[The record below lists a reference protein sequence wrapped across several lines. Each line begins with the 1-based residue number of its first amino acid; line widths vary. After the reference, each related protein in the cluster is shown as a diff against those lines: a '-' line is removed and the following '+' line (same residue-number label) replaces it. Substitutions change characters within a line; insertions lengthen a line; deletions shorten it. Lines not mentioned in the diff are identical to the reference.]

1 MARTTRTTATTTGTT
16 GTTGTTRSLPA
27 RAVAVAGAVVV
38 LVAGLSACGASAGDD
53 TDPDRRSFELQGRTL
68 TVDSDDSALEIVAAD
83 DNPAGRIDVTR
94 WFQGSV
100 VIGKDPEVTWSMR
113 DDRLVLRLKC
123 SGVVADCSAKH
134 RIEVPRGVT
143 VKVEDGDGSVRAR
156 GFRDPLSIRTG
167 DGSVRV
173 TDTTGPLELRT
184 GDGSIRVS
192 DATGRLEM
200 RTDDGSI
207 RVSDAT
213 GPLRMRTGDGS
224 IRADVSSRDVRTHT
238 GDGSVRLELGA
249 VPDRVESRSGD
260 GSVTI
265 AVPRAAY
272 RVTTETGDG
281 GVDVSVPRDET
292 SPHVVSARTGDGK
305 VTVRTAN

>member
-1 MARTTRTTATTTGTT
+1 MTARTAT
-16 GTTGTTRSLPA
+16 A
-27 RAVAVAGAVVV
+27 RATALTGAVVV

-53 TDPDRRSFELQGRTL
+53 TDPDRRSFGLQGRTL
-68 TVDSDDSALEIVAAD
+68 TVDSDDSALEIVASD
-83 DNPAGRIDVTR
+83 ENPAGKIEVTR

-100 VIGKDPEVTWSMR
+100 VVGEEPEVTWALR

-123 SGVVADCSAKH
+123 SGIVADCSAKH
-134 RIEVPRGVT
+134 RIEVPRGIV
-143 VKVEDGDGSVRAR
+143 VKVQDGDGTVHAR
-156 GFRDPLSIRTG
+156 GFQDPLNIRTG

-173 TDTTGPLELRT
+173 TDTTGPVQVRT
-184 GDGSIRVS
+184 GDGSIRV
-192 DATGRLEM
+192 TG
-200 RTDDGSI
+200 TS
-207 RVSDAT
+207 

-249 VPDRVESRSGD
+249 VPDRVESRSSD

-265 AVPRAAY
+265 ALPRAAY

-281 GVDVSVPRDET
+281 GVDVSVPRDE
-292 SPHVVSARTGDGK
+292 SSSHRVSAHTGDGS
-305 VTVRTAN
+305 VTVRTVN

>member
-1 MARTTRTTATTTGTT
+1 MTTRTVA
-16 GTTGTTRSLPA
+16 A
-27 RAVAVAGAVVV
+27 RATALAGAVVV

-53 TDPDRRSFELQGRTL
+53 TDPDHRSFGLQGRTL

-83 DNPAGRIDVTR
+83 TNPAGKVEVTR
-94 WFQGSV
+94 WFKGSV
-100 VIGKDPEVTWSMR
+100 VVGDAPEVTWSMR

-123 SGVVADCSAKH
+123 SGIVADCSARH

-143 VKVEDGDGSVRAR
+143 VKVEDGDGSVHAR
-156 GFRDPLSIRTG
+156 GFRDRLSIRTG

-173 TDTTGPLELRT
+173 TDTTAPLDL
-184 GDGSIRVS
+184 
-192 DATGRLEM
+192 
-200 RTDDGSI
+200 
-207 RVSDAT
+207 
-213 GPLRMRTGDGS
+213 RTGDGS

-238 GDGSVRLELGA
+238 GDGSAHLEFGV

-265 AVPRAAY
+265 TVPRATY

-281 GVDVSVPRDET
+281 GVDVSVPRDE
-292 SPHVVSARTGDGK
+292 SSAHVVSARTGDGK

>member
-1 MARTTRTTATTTGTT
+1 MARTTRTTRTT
-16 GTTGTTRSLPA
+16 LA
-27 RAVAVAGAVVV
+27 RTAAASGAVVV

-53 TDPDRRSFELQGRTL
+53 KEPDRRSFALQGRTL

-83 DNPAGRIDVTR
+83 GDPAGRIEVTR

-100 VIGKDPEVTWSMR
+100 VLGEDPDVTWTMR

-123 SGVVADCSAKH
+123 SGFVADCSARH
-134 RIEVPRGVT
+134 RIEVPRGIAVN
-143 VKVEDGDGSVRAR
+143 VQDGDGSVRAR
-156 GFRDPLSIRTG
+156 GFSDPLNIRTG

-173 TDTTGPLELRT
+173 TDTTGPLEVRT
-184 GDGSIRVS
+184 G
-192 DATGRLEM
+192 
-200 RTDDGSI
+200 DGSI

-224 IRADVSSRDVRTHT
+224 IRADVASRDVSTHT

-249 VPDRVESRSGD
+249 VPDRVDSRSGD
-260 GSVTI
+260 GSVAI
-265 AVPRAAY
+265 ALPRATY

-281 GVDVSVPRDET
+281 GVDVSVPRDA
-292 SPHVVSARTGDGK
+292 SSAHVVSARTGDGK

>member
-1 MARTTRTTATTTGTT
+1 MTTLTA
-16 GTTGTTRSLPA
+16 SA
-27 RAVAVAGAVVV
+27 RATALAGAAVV
-38 LVAGLSACGASAGDD
+38 LVAALSACGASAGDD
-53 TDPDRRSFELQGRTL
+53 TDPEHRSFGLQGRTL
-68 TVDSDDSALEIVAAD
+68 TVDSDDSALEIVASGT
-83 DNPAGRIDVTR
+83 NPAGKIEVTR
-94 WFQGSV
+94 WFRGSV
-100 VIGKDPEVTWSMR
+100 VVGKEPKVTWDMR

-123 SGVVADCSAKH
+123 SGIVVDCSAKH

-143 VKVEDGDGSVRAR
+143 VKVQDGDGSVRAR

-173 TDTTGPLELRT
+173 SDTTGPLELRT

-192 DATGRLEM
+192 DT
-200 RTDDGSI
+200 
-207 RVSDAT
+207 T

-224 IRADVSSRDVRTHT
+224 IRADVSSRTVRTRT
-238 GDGSVRLELGA
+238 GDGSVRLELGV

-260 GSVTI
+260 GSVSI
-265 AVPRAAY
+265 ALPRATY

-292 SPHVVSARTGDGK
+292 SSHVVSAHTGDGK

>member
-1 MARTTRTTATTTGTT
+1 MTTLTA
-16 GTTGTTRSLPA
+16 SA
-27 RAVAVAGAVVV
+27 RATALAGAAVV
-38 LVAGLSACGASAGDD
+38 LVAALSACGASAGDD
-53 TDPDRRSFELQGRTL
+53 TDPEHRSFGLQGRTL
-68 TVDSDDSALEIVAAD
+68 TVDSDDSALEIVASGT
-83 DNPAGRIDVTR
+83 NPAGKVEVTR
-94 WFQGSV
+94 WFRGSV
-100 VIGKDPEVTWSMR
+100 VVGKEPEVTWDMR

-123 SGVVADCSAKH
+123 SGIVADCSAKH
-134 RIEVPRGVT
+134 RIEVPRGIT
-143 VKVEDGDGSVRAR
+143 VKVQDGDGSVRAR

-173 TDTTGPLELRT
+173 SDTTGPLELHT

-192 DATGRLEM
+192 DT
-200 RTDDGSI
+200 S
-207 RVSDAT
+207 

-224 IRADVSSRDVRTHT
+224 IRADVSSRTVRTRT
-238 GDGSVRLELGA
+238 GDGSVRLELGV

-260 GSVTI
+260 GSVSI
-265 AVPRAAY
+265 ALPRAAY

-292 SPHVVSARTGDGK
+292 SSHVVSAHTGDGK